1 MSPVTLEQ
9 CQVNESCAIRA
20 LHGDLEMKL
29 RLINLGFH
37 THSHAKV
44 IMIRDQAMIVCV
56 DGSRFAIDQEIAK
69 HIEVEMGA

>member
-1 MSPVTLEQ
+1 MPHYTLAH
-9 CQVNESCAIRA
+9 CQPNESCTIQA

-29 RLINLGFH
+29 RLVNLGFH
-37 THSHAKV
+37 THSLVKV
-44 IMIRDQAMIVCV
+44 LMKRDGAWIVNV